1 MKQCKIFV
9 WAVGILMVCN
19 PMNAQDVLSK
29 KRIKEA
35 DPKVIGTRVVNKF
48 IITPHT
54 RFGNPRAEKAPNYIT
69 YPDACAW
76 LGALWFSKAI
86 KIRICNNV

>member
-54 RFGNPRAEKAPNYIT
+54 RFGNPRAEKLLIILLILMLVRGWEH
-69 YPDACAW
+69 CG
-76 LGALWFSKAI
+76 LVKLSK
-86 KIRICNNV
+86 